1 VLVILEDTLLTGTG
15 LKSRN
20 TIHSI
25 RNGDSVH
32 ISQVKLS
39 DGHVP
44 RHNRPER
51 EGGLRSRDFY
61 LNYIGK
67 RQFGKA
73 DDTEQLERGAREEEE
88 GCIGGNSISLY
99 RLEHDRV

>member
-1 VLVILEDTLLTGTG
+1 VLVILEDSLLTGTG

-44 RHNRPER
+44 RHNRPEI
-51 EGGLRSRDFY
+51 EGGLRSRDF
-61 LNYIGK
+61 YIGK

-73 DDTEQLERGAREEEE
+73 DDTEQLERGAQEEEE
-88 GCIGGNSISLY
+88 GCISLY
-99 RLEHDRV
+99 RLEHDGV